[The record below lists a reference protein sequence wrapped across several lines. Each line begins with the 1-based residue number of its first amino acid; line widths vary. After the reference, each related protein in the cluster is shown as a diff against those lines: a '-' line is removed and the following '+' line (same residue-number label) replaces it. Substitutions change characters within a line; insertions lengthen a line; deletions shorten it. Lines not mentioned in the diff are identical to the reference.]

1 MMEFDPSAWW
11 DAFVNAA
18 FWINLDSGFW
28 LDVSLIFVLLF
39 FSGVFSG
46 SETALTAASQASIHR
61 LAKDGNKRAKIV
73 SELIDNKESLLG
85 AILLG
90 NNLVNILASALAT
103 SLLIS
108 IFGAQGVVYATLIMT
123 TLVLIFA
130 EVLPKSYA
138 IANPDR
144 LALSVSPYIRVIVVV
159 FAPIV
164 QLVAMIVRSTL
175 KLFGVDISRSEP
187 VLSAHEEI
195 RGTLD
200 LKSKEG
206 VLVKEDRDMLGSI
219 LDLNDVTLEDVMVHR
234 KNMEMINAE
243 DKPEDIIASVV
254 RSAYT
259 RMPVFEVDSDNI
271 IGVLHAKDVL
281 KTVRRIGGDH
291 KRFNVRK
298 VMKKPWFV
306 PEATT
311 LREQLSAFLDRR
323 NHFSVVVDEYGAI
336 MGLVTLEDILEEIVG
351 DIADEHDFELPGVR
365 RLEDTSLL
373 VEGDVTIR
381 DLNRM
386 FDWDLPDEEATTIA
400 GLVIYEAQTIPIV
413 GQAFTFYGFDF
424 EITGRRRNQITQV
437 KITSIE
443 K

>member
-1 MMEFDPSAWW
+1 MNFDPSSWW
-11 DAFVNAA
+11 DALINASIWA
-18 FWINLDSGFW
+18 SLDTSFL
-28 LDVSLIFVLLF
+28 LDTCLIFVLLF
-39 FSGVFSG
+39 LSGVFSG
-46 SETALTAASQASIHR
+46 SETALTAASEASITHM
-61 LAKDGNKRAKIV
+61 AKDGNKRAKIV
-73 SELIDNKESLLG
+73 SELISDKERLLG

-103 SLLIS
+103 SMLIK
-108 IFGAQGVVYATLIMT
+108 IFGSHGVVYATLIMT
-123 TLVLIFA
+123 ALVLIFA

-144 LALSVSPYIRVIVVV
+144 LALSVSPYIRVVVAL

-164 QLVAMIVRSTL
+164 QLVAMIVRLTL
-175 KLFGVDISRSEP
+175 KIFGINIEPGEP
-187 VLSAHEEI
+187 VLTAHDEI

-206 VLVKEDRDMLGSI
+206 ALIKEDRDMLGSI

-234 KNMEMINAE
+234 KNMEMIDA
-243 DKPEDIIASVV
+243 DSRPEDIIASVV

-259 RMPVFEVDSDNI
+259 RMPVYEVNSDNI

-281 KTVRRIGGDH
+281 KVVRRIGGNH
-291 KRFNVRK
+291 KRFNVRT
-298 VMKKPWFV
+298 VMNKPWFV
-306 PEATT
+306 PETTT
-311 LREQLSAFLDRR
+311 LREQLNAFLERHK
-323 NHFSVVVDEYGAI
+323 HFAIVVDEYGAI

-365 RLEDTSLL
+365 RLEDSSLL
-373 VEGDVTIR
+373 VEGDVSLR

-386 FDWDLPDEEATTIA
+386 FDWHLPDDEATTIA
-400 GLVIYEAQTIPIV
+400 GLMIYESQTIPIV
-413 GQAFTFYGFDF
+413 GQCFTFYGFDF

-437 KITSIE
+437 KILSTE

>member
-1 MMEFDPSAWW
+1 MEIDPSSWW
-11 DAFVNAA
+11 DAFVNATIWA
-18 FWINLDSGFW
+18 SLDTSFW
-28 LDVSLIFVLLF
+28 LNSALIFVLLF
-39 FSGVFSG
+39 LSGVFSG
-46 SETALTAASQASIHR
+46 SETALTAASEASIVR
-61 LAKDGNKRAKIV
+61 MAKDGNKRAKIV
-73 SELIDNKESLLG
+73 SELIADKERLLG

-103 SLLIS
+103 SMLIS
-108 IFGAQGVVYATLIMT
+108 LFGAQGVVYATLIMT
-123 TLVLIFA
+123 ALVLIFA

-144 LALSVSPYIRVIVVV
+144 LALSVSPYIRVVVAL

-164 QLVAMIVRSTL
+164 QLVAMVVRLTL
-175 KLFGVDISRSEP
+175 RIFGVDISRSEP
-187 VLSAHEEI
+187 VLTAHDEI

-206 VLVKEDRDMLGSI
+206 ALIKEDRDMLGSI

-234 KNMEMINAE
+234 KNMEMIDA
-243 DKPEDIIASVV
+243 DSQPEDIITAVV
-254 RSAYT
+254 ASAYT
-259 RMPVFEVDSDNI
+259 RLPIYESNSDNI

-281 KTVRRIGGDH
+281 KTFRKIGGNY

-311 LREQLSAFLDRR
+311 LREQLTAFLEHHK
-323 NHFSVVVDEYGAI
+323 HFAIVVDEYGAI

-365 RLEDTSLL
+365 RLEDSSLL
-373 VEGDVTIR
+373 VEGDVSLR

-386 FDWDLPDEEATTIA
+386 FDWSLPDEEATTIA
-400 GLVIYEAQTIPIV
+400 GLMIYEAQTIPIV
-413 GQAFTFYGFDF
+413 GQCFTFYGFDF

-437 KITSIE
+437 KILPAE

>member
-1 MMEFDPSAWW
+1 MEIDPSSWW
-11 DAFVNAA
+11 DAFVNATIWA
-18 FWINLDSGFW
+18 SLDSSFW
-28 LDVSLIFVLLF
+28 LNAVLIFVLLF
-39 FSGVFSG
+39 LSGVFSG
-46 SETALTAASQASIHR
+46 SETALTAASEASIGR
-61 LAKDGNKRAKIV
+61 MAKDGNKRAKIV
-73 SELIDNKESLLG
+73 SELIADKERLLG

-103 SLLIS
+103 SMLIS
-108 IFGAQGVVYATLIMT
+108 IFGSQGVVYATLIMT
-123 TLVLIFA
+123 ALVLIFA

-144 LALSVSPYIRVIVVV
+144 LALSVSPYIRVVVAL

-164 QLVAMIVRSTL
+164 QLVAMVVRLTL
-175 KLFGVDISRSEP
+175 KVFGIDISRSEP
-187 VLSAHEEI
+187 VLTAHDEI

-206 VLVKEDRDMLGSI
+206 ALIKEDRDMLGSI

-234 KNMEMINAE
+234 KNMEMIDA
-243 DKPEDIIASVV
+243 DSQPEDIITAVV

-259 RMPVFEVDSDNI
+259 RLPIYESNNDNI

-281 KTVRRIGGDH
+281 KIFRRIGGNH

-306 PEATT
+306 PETTT
-311 LREQLSAFLDRR
+311 LREQLSAFLERHK
-323 NHFSVVVDEYGAI
+323 HFAIVVDEYGAI

-365 RLEDTSLL
+365 RLEDSSLL
-373 VEGDVTIR
+373 VEGDVSLR

-386 FDWDLPDEEATTIA
+386 FDWSLPDEEATTIA
-400 GLVIYEAQTIPIV
+400 GLMIYEAQTIPIV
-413 GQAFTFYGFDF
+413 GQCFTFYGFDF

-437 KITSIE
+437 KILPIE